1 MHADEFTRRRR
12 DDWARLEDLLRVGRR
27 GRFGGLKPDDV
38 LTLAGLYRQ
47 ATADLARARRDW
59 PNERVTIY
67 LNGLVARG
75 HSVVYRQG
83 GDVRRRLAE
92 FYARTLPQ
100 TYRASWPYLAAA
112 AALLFGP
119 ALLTFLLVLALPDLQ
134 YSVAPPEIIAKV
146 RMHQTWTQIPLGDR
160 PFESGLIMTNNIQV
174 AILAFAFG
182 IVAGLPTIFI
192 LVNNGVHLG
201 GLFGVVYLYG
211 VQNLLW
217 DFVIAHGVLELSI
230 VNAAAASGLMLG
242 WAVVAPGPF
251 RRADALAI
259 AGRRS
264 FVLLAGLAPLRIIAG
279 TIEGNLSP
287 SGAPTAVKVGV
298 GLLTGALLYSYLFRA
313 GRAPSAPGS
322 APRGPD

>member
-83 GDVRRRLAE
+83 GDVRRRLVE

-119 ALLTFLLVLALPDLQ
+119 ALLTCV
-134 YSVAPPEIIAKV
+134 PEFCE
-146 RMHQTWTQIPLGDR
+146 TQEQVKSLRDDR
-160 PFESGLIMTNNIQV
+160 FTSGKLYV
-174 AILAFAFG
+174 S
-182 IVAGLPTIFI
+182 TIFR
-192 LVNNGVHLG
+192 L
-201 GLFGVVYLYG
+201 
-211 VQNLLW
+211 
-217 DFVIAHGVLELSI
+217 
-230 VNAAAASGLMLG
+230 
-242 WAVVAPGPF
+242 P
-251 RRADALAI
+251 
-259 AGRRS
+259 
-264 FVLLAGLAPLRIIAG
+264 
-279 TIEGNLSP
+279 
-287 SGAPTAVKVGV
+287 
-298 GLLTGALLYSYLFRA
+298 
-313 GRAPSAPGS
+313 
-322 APRGPD
+322 